1 MIDIAKIF
9 ICKIYKE
16 AISQKYNDSK
26 ISQYT
31 VYVFCGKLFFFA
43 LSNYSEY
50 KLSCDTCVGRMLL
63 VVPEIQ
69 ACTSYYVAVA
79 CAIHGARN
87 TDQLTVMNGLLWL
100 QHRIIA
106 TCHGFKVS
114 NAQGFQVQATVE
126 KDQVKEIAWL
136 LMKIVATSTVLCFK
150 TMD

>member
-1 MIDIAKIF
+1 MRKYLFAKSTKKQFHRNITT
-9 ICKIYKE
+9 
-16 AISQKYNDSK
+16 QKYPS
-26 ISQYT
+26 IYGICILWQI
-31 VYVFCGKLFFFA
+31 GFFA

-63 VVPEIQ
+63 VVPERQ

-79 CAIHGARN
+79 FAIHGARN
-87 TDQLTVMNGLLWL
+87 TDQLTEMNGLLWL